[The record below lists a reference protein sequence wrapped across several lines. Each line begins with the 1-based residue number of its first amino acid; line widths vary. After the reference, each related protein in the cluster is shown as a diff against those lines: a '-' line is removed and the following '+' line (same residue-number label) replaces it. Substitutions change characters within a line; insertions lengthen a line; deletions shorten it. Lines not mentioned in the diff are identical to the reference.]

1 MQARD
6 IMNTDFHVVHPED
19 SIAAAAL
26 QFEVAS
32 GKEGRKVF
40 GLMVVDDSDHL
51 VGMLSMYDIL
61 IFLQPKN
68 MQVWGEMEDMNPDR
82 LFDASLDKV
91 RGVQVGD
98 IMTPDVVTVTPHA
111 HILAVS
117 DIMIKNTS
125 GGCRSSTAIRS
136 SASSTYRTSF
146 ATCRKKFQRRGSH
159 APDKKAQHSERYPR
173 GDGHAPASGQR
184 RSPALIGLLHQPNGQ
199 I

>member
-117 DIMIKNTS
+117 DIMIKKHIRRLPVIDGNKIVGIVYVS
-125 GGCRSSTAIRS
+125 DVFRHLSKKIST
-136 SASSTYRTSF
+136 
-146 ATCRKKFQRRGSH
+146 QG
-159 APDKKAQHSERYPR
+159 APCPR
-173 GDGHAPASGQR
+173 
-184 RSPALIGLLHQPNGQ
+184 
-199 I
+199 